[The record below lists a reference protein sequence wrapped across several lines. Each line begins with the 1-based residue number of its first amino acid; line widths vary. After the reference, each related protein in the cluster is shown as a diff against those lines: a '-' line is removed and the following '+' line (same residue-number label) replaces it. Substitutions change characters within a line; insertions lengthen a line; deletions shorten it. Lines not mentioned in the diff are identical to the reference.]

1 MMSLDQLSKALVTAS
16 GATPSK
22 WMMFLHGILGSG
34 ANWRTVARRFV
45 SARPAWGATLIDLRK
60 HGASRGFSPP
70 HTVSAAAGD
79 LTGVEA
85 NGIVGHSFGGKVALE
100 YARSHALSHLF
111 LVDSNPGARLD
122 ARGSEGTV
130 KVLEMLENL
139 PATFPTRQAFTD
151 HVLAQG
157 HGLPIAQWLAMNLDR
172 DGEVFR
178 FGLDV
183 AAIRELLTDYFARDL
198 WSVLETPSAT
208 RFVVILGGTS
218 NVFDAADR
226 ERLAGIASKNANVE
240 MHVVEGAG
248 HWVHAEAPDELHQI
262 LVNATG

>member
-1 MMSLDQLSKALVTAS
+1 MSLDQLSKALVTPS
-16 GATPSK
+16 EGTPTS

-45 SARPAWGATLIDLRK
+45 AARPAWGATLVDLRK
-60 HGASRGFSPP
+60 H
-70 HTVSAAAGD
+70 AGV
-79 LTGVEA
+79 TA

-100 YARSHALSHLF
+100 YARSHSLSHLF

-130 KVLEMLENL
+130 KVLEMLEGL
-139 PATFPTRQAFTD
+139 PATFPSRQAFTD
-151 HVLAQG
+151 YVLAQG
-157 HGLPIAQWLAMNLDR
+157 HGLAIAQWLAMNLER
-172 DGEVFR
+172 DGDVFS
-178 FGLDV
+178 FGLEV
-183 AAIRELLTDYFARDL
+183 SAIRELLTDYFARDL
-198 WSVLETPSAT
+198 WSVLESPSDT
-208 RFVVILGGTS
+208 RFVVILGGKS
-218 NVFDAADR
+218 NVFDDADR

-240 MHVVEGAG
+240 MFVVEGAG